1 MNQEQEIQ
9 TEDNIETEVEDVEIV
24 DDTPEEDRGRSRRA
38 SDVEADIPDDDEI
51 EKYSGSVQSR
61 IKKLKFEY
69 HEE

>member
-1 MNQEQEIQ
+1 MSEEQEIQ

-61 IKKLKFEY
+61 IKKLKF
-69 HEE
+69 